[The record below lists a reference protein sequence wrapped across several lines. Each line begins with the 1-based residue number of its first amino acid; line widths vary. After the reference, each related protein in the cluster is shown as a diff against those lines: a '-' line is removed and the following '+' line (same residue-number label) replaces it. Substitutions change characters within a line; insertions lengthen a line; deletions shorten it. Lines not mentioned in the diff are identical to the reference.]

1 MLLLIYL
8 NSIHHEFDIVIR
20 RNIFGTNWLPSKYES
35 YVELTRAAYNYAI
48 DEYFIT
54 TEIYLYTA
62 VNKKGTILTLLQYA
76 NKLNWYFR
84 VIGWFWGWA
93 IYISFSYILCEWSI
107 LVCRVCNKY
116 E

>member
-8 NSIHHEFDIVIR
+8 NNIHDEFDIVIW
-20 RNIFGTNWLPSKYES
+20 RNICGTNWLPSLYES
-35 YVELTRAAYNYAI
+35 DVELTRAASNYAI

-54 TEIYLYTA
+54 TEIDLNTA

-76 NKLNWYFR
+76 NKLNGCFR

-93 IYISFSYILCEWSI
+93 I
-107 LVCRVCNKY
+107 
-116 E
+116 